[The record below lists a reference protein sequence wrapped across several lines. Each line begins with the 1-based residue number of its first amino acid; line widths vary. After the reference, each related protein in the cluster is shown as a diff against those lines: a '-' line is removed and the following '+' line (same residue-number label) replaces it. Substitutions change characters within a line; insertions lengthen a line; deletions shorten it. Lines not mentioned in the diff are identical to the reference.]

1 MRLLDPV
8 AADRYT
14 ISAAQCA
21 GEESQIPFISL
32 HFLHRSRDQDLFR
45 GYFVC
50 ENIAVHIGKND
61 GITDNKVFQLA
72 EVCPIIVR
80 RNDKIALVRRAG
92 IATRRLFQRGIAPL
106 ADC

>member
-14 ISAAQCA
+14 ISAAQRA
-21 GEESQIPFISL
+21 GKESQIPFISL
-32 HFLHRSRDQDLFR
+32 HFLHRSRDQDLFC

-61 GITDNKVFQLA
+61 GITNNKVFQLA
-72 EVCPIIVR
+72 EMCPIVVR
-80 RNDKIALVRRAG
+80 RNNKVSLVRRAG
-92 IATRRLFQRGIAPL
+92 IATRLLFQRGITPL
-106 ADC
+106 TDR